1 MITIYQFLPSLLA
14 VGAVNSYLVRT
25 KKRNSLALI
34 LESAEPREVHHY
46 ATLLGYGVSAIN
58 GYLAQDTIFDL
69 IDQGL
74 LDKDYY
80 AAVDDYNSG
89 IFTWYC

>member
-1 MITIYQFLPSLLA
+1 MITISPIPSLLA

-46 ATLLGYGVSAIN
+46 ATLLGYGGFSYRPN
-58 GYLAQDTIFDL
+58 GYLAQDTNL
-69 IDQGL
+69 
-74 LDKDYY
+74 
-80 AAVDDYNSG
+80 
-89 IFTWYC
+89 